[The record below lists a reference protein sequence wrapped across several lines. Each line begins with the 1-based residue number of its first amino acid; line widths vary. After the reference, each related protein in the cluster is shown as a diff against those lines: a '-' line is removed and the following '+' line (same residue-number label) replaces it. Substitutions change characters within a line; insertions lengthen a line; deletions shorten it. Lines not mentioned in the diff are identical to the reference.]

1 MLIIFDLPWWCWE
14 AGNSVSLVLI
24 LLMCWR
30 DKRAAQ
36 ISTIHQWFDWLTQDS
51 IKPLPD
57 DNKLNSAI
65 EKMLCHK
72 RRESSLQCEPAC
84 TVLDTL
90 SEQVMSGGH
99 EKKYSGENCLY
110 AAELWG
116 SVGLF
121 WLCTFFSP
129 STLWYSYSKY
139 TFLLYWGFSDKQALC
154 YILLNIVQIWKTVRI
169 KFVPCH
175 VVQVS

>member
-1 MLIIFDLPWWCWE
+1 MLIIFDLSWWCWE

-36 ISTIHQWFDWLTQDS
+36 ISTIHQWFDWPAQDS

-72 RRESSLQCEPAC
+72 GREFPLQCKPDC

-99 EKKYSGENCLY
+99 EKNIQVRIVCMQPSCEVQWVFSGY
-110 AAELWG
+110 AH
-116 SVGLF
+116 
-121 WLCTFFSP
+121 FFSP
-129 STLWYSYSKY
+129 STLWYSCSKY

-154 YILLNIVQIWKTVRI
+154 YILLNIVQIWKNVRI